1 MLIGIG
7 IPHVSCDFSDVQTSG
22 RGGLIGRY
30 GSARPGEKLGQMYG
44 GPVAD
49 LLRGDGYWHR
59 FARGRVPRIK
69 AA

>member
-1 MLIGIG
+1 MSG
-7 IPHVSCDFSDVQTSG
+7 DFSDV
-22 RGGLIGRY
+22 GRY

-59 FARGRVPRIK
+59 FARGRAPRIK